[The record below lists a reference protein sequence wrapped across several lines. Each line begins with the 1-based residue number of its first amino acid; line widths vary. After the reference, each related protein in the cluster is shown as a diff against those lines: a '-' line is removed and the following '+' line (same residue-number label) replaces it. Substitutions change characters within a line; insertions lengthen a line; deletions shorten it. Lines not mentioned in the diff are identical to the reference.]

1 MKKLYIILLLVSIC
15 GMSSAQGRLKGKITD
30 GKEPIPYACI
40 VVFQGDK
47 RINSCFSDLDG
58 NYMINPIPAGKYD
71 VKALLVDYKPR
82 IIKNV
87 IIKNNEVTYLDFK
100 LTSEKMIPENV
111 IIEYEKTSNS
121 QDTTSSNKK
130 ER

>member
-15 GMSSAQGRLKGKITD
+15 GMADAQGMLKGQITD
-30 GKEPIPYACI
+30 WKEPIPFANI
-40 VVFQGDK
+40 VVLQGSK
-47 RINSCFSDLDG
+47 QINSCFSDLDG
-58 NYMINPIPAGKYD
+58 NYMINPIPAGKYY
-71 VKALLVDYKPR
+71 VKSLLVDYKPR